1 MAKLELIVDSYSSPS
16 SRDADAV
23 LIPRTRGER
32 FEPLDA
38 QERDRLLEIGAA
50 VDPEEAQ
57 KQREEALQ
65 AERDQIEARRA
76 ALDAELDALVDPSK
90 LKSDDVNAQL
100 NQRNLSTEG
109 NLDERRAR
117 LSEALAAER

>member
-16 SRDADAV
+16 SREPDAPT
-23 LIPRTRGER
+23 IPRTKGQQ

-38 QERDRLLEIGAA
+38 QERDRLIEIGAA
-50 VDPEEAQ
+50 VDPQEAQ
-57 KQREEALQ
+57 QRREADLQ
-65 AERDQIEARRA
+65 AEREQVEARRA
-76 ALDAELDALVDPSK
+76 ALDAELASLVDLSK

-100 NQRNLSTEG
+100 NERNLSTEG
-109 NLDERRAR
+109 NLEERRAR